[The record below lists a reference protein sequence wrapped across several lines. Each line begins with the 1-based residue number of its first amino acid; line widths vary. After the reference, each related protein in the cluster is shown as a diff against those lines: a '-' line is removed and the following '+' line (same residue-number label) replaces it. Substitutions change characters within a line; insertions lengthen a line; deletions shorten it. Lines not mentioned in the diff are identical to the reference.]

1 MTESMTELITE
12 SMTQFKE
19 FVLTHLLSITSLRS
33 WATIAI
39 VASTLTGCAAGL
51 DGDYACDKVGGINGC
66 TDMMEVRN
74 LTHTGVFN
82 QGQTMSPAVLA
93 LNTQLAGRPVQLGL
107 SGGSILS
114 NSSVLSSGSV
124 DFIPLP
130 RRDRHGIPIRT
141 SESVQKIT
149 IFPFI
154 NDNGDYVD
162 TTDVYI
168 VLDKSRW
175 TGRPAK
181 FIRGD

>member
-1 MTESMTELITE
+1 MTHSFT
-12 SMTQFKE
+12 
-19 FVLTHLLSITSLRS
+19 ITSLLS
-33 WATIAI
+33 WATMAIIAT
-39 VASTLTGCAAGL
+39 TLTGCAAGL

-74 LTHTGVFN
+74 LANTGAFN
-82 QGQTMSPAVLA
+82 PGQTASPAVLA
-93 LNTQLAGRPVQLGL
+93 LSNTHQTQRGL
-107 SGGSILS
+107 SGGPM
-114 NSSVLSSGSV
+114 

-130 RRDRHGIPIRT
+130 RRDRHGFPIRT
-141 SESVQKIT
+141 SEFVQKIT

-154 NDNGDYVD
+154 NKNGDYVD

-181 FIRGD
+181 LIRGD

>member
-1 MTESMTELITE
+1 M
-12 SMTQFKE
+12 
-19 FVLTHLLSITSLRS
+19 THLLPITSLRS
-33 WATIAI
+33 WASLATIAF
-39 VASTLTGCAAGL
+39 TLTGCAAGL
-51 DGDYACDKVGGINGC
+51 GGDYSCDKVGGINGC

-74 LTHTGVFN
+74 LTDTGVFN
-82 QGQTMSPAVLA
+82 QGHTASPAVLA
-93 LNTQLAGRPVQLGL
+93 LGNTQLAVRPALLGL
-107 SGGSILS
+107 SS
-114 NSSVLSSGSV
+114 NPM

-130 RRDRHGIPIRT
+130 RRDHRGFPVRT

-154 NDNGDYVD
+154 NEHGDYVD